1 MAQVMVNFRIDEG
14 IKRSMEQACREM
26 GLSMTTAFT
35 IFATK
40 VGREKRIPFEITAA
54 PCGAENSWKP
64 PPPPEEEPLAQTRER
79 LEALCGEIR
88 RSLTAVHT
96 AIPASITGLS
106 MERIRLLCGDKLK
119 DQAAEVSGAVR
130 SLFSARNAETLKDR
144 DLSVL
149 DEYLEGLAS
158 AAEEV
163 RDIARTLIPTMK
175 SWSGGDIAALEPYE
189 QRLDAVSRA
198 LEALS
203 PVMQRFLCSSAPRHG
218 SAQAIQA
225 RLRQAAASIETP
237 YVRTALDSLEA
248 QVLRHYD
255 ALDSRTKT
263 RLELHYLQTLEL
275 TLRELR
281 QAEQDGGDP
290 GAKAA
295 LCLRTVNVLSQ
306 VIAGGAQA
314 RRELSQR
321 SLEAEVAALE
331 RLAAMRGDLTD
342 GMRPEA

>member
-64 PPPPEEEPLAQTRER
+64 PPPEEEPLAQTRER

-96 AIPASITGLS
+96 AIPASITGLP

-248 QVLRHYD
+248 QVLRHYG